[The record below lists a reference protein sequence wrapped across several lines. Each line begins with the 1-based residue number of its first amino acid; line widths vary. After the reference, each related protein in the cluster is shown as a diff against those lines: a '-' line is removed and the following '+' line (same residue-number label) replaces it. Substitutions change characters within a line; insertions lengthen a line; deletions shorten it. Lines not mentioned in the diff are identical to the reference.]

1 MGRENSTT
9 AQNATPEAGLVINEK
24 ELAHAASLHVSEKE
38 IAMMPRIAVLQV
50 LHSNT
55 ISMK

>member
-1 MGRENSTT
+1 MRRENSTT

-24 ELAHAASLHVSEKE
+24 ELAHAASEKE